1 MENFFLTVIILFFNL
16 NLIAQQDTLITYFSD
31 GKIESKVCYKNKVRN
46 GSAWIYYDNGNLKQ
60 ELNYINGKVSGLVK
74 NYTAAGI
81 LYEMFV
87 VEAGKREGPTSYFD
101 SLGVY
106 QKDVMYVEGRMVQE
120 PLFPEKEN
128 VKLEELASNENIE
141 TKKVV
146 KKNSS
151 VEELVPLEMNDE
163 LEDDPAYYLTAEIMP
178 EPVGGMK
185 KLQNKVLYP
194 DDARENEIE
203 GVVKIKTFIDK
214 NGDVTSAEVVEGIGY
229 GCDDAARTIVYYAKF
244 KPGLQRG
251 RPINVQ
257 MIIPIEFKLKDD

>member
-1 MENFFLTVIILFFNL
+1 MQKIFSITILLFFTL
-16 NLIAQQDTLITYFSD
+16 NLLAQQDTLTTYFPN
-31 GKIESKVCYKNKVRN
+31 GKIESKVSIKNKIRS
-46 GSAWIYYDNGNLKQ
+46 GAAWIYYDNGNLKQ
-60 ELNYINGKVSGLVK
+60 ELNYVNGKVSGLVK

-128 VKLEELASNENIE
+128 IELEELASNENIE

-146 KKNSS
+146 KKNSAI
-151 VEELVPLEMNDE
+151 EELVPLEINDN

-185 KLQNKVLYP
+185 RLQNKVLYP

-203 GVVKIKTFIDK
+203 GVVKIKAFIDK

-229 GCDDAARTIVYYAKF
+229 GCDEAARTIIYYAKF

-251 RPINVQ
+251 RPINIQ